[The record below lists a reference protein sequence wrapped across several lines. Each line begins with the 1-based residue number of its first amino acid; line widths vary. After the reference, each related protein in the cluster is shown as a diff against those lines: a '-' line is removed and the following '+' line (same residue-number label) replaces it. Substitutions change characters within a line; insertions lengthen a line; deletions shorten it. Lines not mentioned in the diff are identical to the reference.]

1 MKFRLFSL
9 ALLPLL
15 FVGSAFAVC
24 RDASSPLTALLAYG
38 NDDGKKTPL
47 ILIHGHQAV
56 NANED
61 VTVDANYWNAFLAA
75 FQNDSA
81 ASAKFTPYLFQYCS
95 DREPV
100 AKIAEQLRDAIDAK
114 LKDRQ
119 HVIVAHSLGG
129 LVATS
134 YMAETTHASGTW
146 KGKRGGDTVLGVITL
161 ATPHHGTPGANDA
174 STMSKFVPRSLSAA
188 YDAMHRIYWRSG
200 PLPTAANRSD
210 LRWDNYDGK
219 LPASSKDINS
229 AQAKRNAAFAQFTSK
244 LIAYAGAVDSTLDT
258 FELASLLLQL
268 KLGNSSSDDHS
279 KLSLAN
285 VGLVNALGNKF
296 GNADG
301 LVPQVSGLFCRAGST
316 AIKRK
321 NYICTSTSRVR
332 RFEFGTEGSV
342 PAADLPDANTLSI
355 IRTARG
361 FDHLNMLTN
370 SDVLKHV
377 LADIGSMLKPNTRQT
392 LPTRTN

>member
-1 MKFRLFSL
+1 MSRRIHLILLVVVAFS
-9 ALLPLL
+9 
-15 FVGSAFAVC
+15 VNAFGIC
-24 RDASSPLTALLAYG
+24 SDRQSPLTSLIKQG
-38 NDDGKKTPL
+38 EDDGKKVPL

-56 NANED
+56 NGKED
-61 VTVDANYWNAFLAA
+61 VTVDARYWTAFLTA
-75 FQNDSA
+75 FPKDA
-81 ASAKFTPYLFQYCS
+81 VTAAKFTPYLFQYCS

-100 AKIAEQLRDAIDAK
+100 AKIAEQLRDAIDAN
-114 LKDRQ
+114 LKDRP

-134 YMAETTHASGTW
+134 YMAETTHSTGMW
-146 KGKRGGDTVLGVITL
+146 KGKRSGETVLGLITL

-174 STMSKFVPRSLSAA
+174 ATMRKFVPRSLSTA

-219 LPASSKDINS
+219 LPANSKDINT
-229 AQAKRNAAFAQFTSK
+229 AQAKRNAAFAPFANK
-244 LIAYAGAVDSTLDT
+244 LIAYSGAVDSTLDT

-268 KLGNSSSDDHS
+268 RLGGNGGDDHS

-296 GNADG
+296 GHADW
-301 LVPQVSGLFCRAGST
+301 LVPQVSSLFCREGSPT
-316 AIKRK
+316 IKRK
-321 NYICTSTSRVR
+321 HYICSSTSRVR
-332 RFEFGTEGSV
+332 RFEFGIEGTV
-342 PAADLPDANTLSI
+342 PTAELPDTNTLSI
-355 IRTARG
+355 TRTIRG

-370 SDVLKHV
+370 AAVIDHVLKDIAM
-377 LADIGSMLKPNTRQT
+377 LANTSTTPPRVK
-392 LPTRTN
+392 

>member
-1 MKFRLFSL
+1 MKARF
-9 ALLPLL
+9 LLLIVVLL
-15 FVGSAFAVC
+15 IVSANAFAAC
-24 RDASSPLTALLAYG
+24 GDANSPLSSLIKQG
-38 NDDGKKTPL
+38 NDDGKKVPL
-47 ILIHGHQAV
+47 VLIHGHQGVDDRQSV
-56 NANED
+56 NQD
-61 VTVDANYWNAFLAA
+61 VGYWNKFLAA
-75 FQNDSA
+75 FQQNAEATS
-81 ASAKFTPYLFQYCS
+81 KFTVYNFQYCS

-100 AKIAEQLRDAIDAK
+100 AKIAEQLRDVIDKQIA
-114 LKDRQ
+114 DRP
-119 HVIVAHSLGG
+119 HVILAHSLGG

-134 YMAETTHASGTW
+134 YMAETTHTSGTW
-146 KGKRGGDTVLGVITL
+146 KGKRSGDTVLGIITL

-219 LPASSKDINS
+219 LPANSKDINT
-229 AQAKRNAAFAQFTSK
+229 AQAMRNAAFAPFANK
-244 LIAYAGAVDSTLDT
+244 LIAYAGAVDSTLST

-268 KLGNSSSDDHS
+268 KLGNSGSDDHS

-296 GNADG
+296 GQADG
-301 LVPQVSGLFCRAGST
+301 LVPQISGLFCRAGSSAT
-316 AIKRK
+316 KRK
-321 NYICTSTSRVR
+321 NYVCNSTSRVR

-342 PAADLPDANTLSI
+342 PATDLPDANTLSI
-355 IRTARG
+355 TRTSRG

-370 SDVLKHV
+370 AAVIEFALK
-377 LADIGSMLKPNTRQT
+377 DIVAFTKTSVASPRMK
-392 LPTRTN
+392 

>member
-1 MKFRLFSL
+1 MKLRIIYL
-9 ALLPLL
+9 ALLSLL
-15 FVGSAFAVC
+15 VVGNAFAVC
-24 RDASSPLTALLAYG
+24 KDASSPLTALLAHG

-61 VTVDANYWNAFLAA
+61 VTVDANYWKAFLDA
-75 FQNDSA
+75 FQKDSA
-81 ASAKFTPYLFQYCS
+81 ATTKFTPYLFQYCS

-119 HVIVAHSLGG
+119 HAIVAHSLGG

-134 YMAETTHASGTW
+134 YMAEATHNSGTW
-146 KGKRGGDTVLGVITL
+146 KGKRGGDTVLGIITL

-174 STMSKFVPRSLSAA
+174 GTMSKFVPRSLTAA

-219 LPASSKDINS
+219 LPADSKDINA
-229 AQAKRNAAFAQFTSK
+229 AQAKRNAAFAPFASK

-258 FELASLLLQL
+258 FEMAALLLQL
-268 KLGNSSSDDHS
+268 KLGNNGSDDHS

-296 GNADG
+296 GQADG
-301 LVPQVSGLFCRAGST
+301 LVPQVSGLFCRSGST
-316 AIKRK
+316 STKRK
-321 NYICTSTSRVR
+321 NYVCNPTTRVR
-332 RFEFGTEGSV
+332 RFEFGADGSV
-342 PAADLPDANTLSI
+342 PSTELPDANTLSI
-355 IRTARG
+355 MRTERG

-370 SDVLKHV
+370 ADVLNYV
-377 LADIGSMLKPNTRQT
+377 LTDLRSMPSASVRQKI
-392 LPTRTN
+392 PFKK

>member
-1 MKFRLFSL
+1 MKFRSIYL
-9 ALLPLL
+9 ALLLL
-15 FVGSAFAVC
+15 IFAGNAFGAC
-24 RDASSPLTALLAYG
+24 KDASGPLTALLAHG
-38 NDDGKKTPL
+38 NEDGKKTPL

-75 FQNDSA
+75 FRKDSA

-100 AKIAEQLRDAIDAK
+100 ARIAEQLRDAIGKQLA
-114 LKDRQ
+114 DRP

-134 YMAETTHASGTW
+134 YISETTHKSGTW
-146 KGKRGGDTVLGVITL
+146 KGKRGGDAVLGVITL

-174 STMSKFVPRSLSAA
+174 GTMSKFVPKSLTTA

-200 PLPTAANRSD
+200 PLSTAANRSD

-219 LPASSKDINS
+219 LPANSKDINT
-229 AQAKRNAAFAQFTSK
+229 AQAKRNTAFAPFANK

-268 KLGNSSSDDHS
+268 KLGGNGGDDHS

-285 VGLVNALGNKF
+285 VGLVNALGKRF
-296 GNADG
+296 GDADG
-301 LVPQVSGLFCRAGST
+301 LVPQVSGLFCRSGST
-316 AIKRK
+316 ATKRK
-321 NYICTSTSRVR
+321 NFICNSASRVR
-332 RFEFGTEGSV
+332 RFEFGPDGEV
-342 PAADLPDANTLSI
+342 PTNELPDANTLSI
-355 IRTARG
+355 VRTGRG

-370 SDVLKHV
+370 DTVIGYAIKDVLGFVSIK
-377 LADIGSMLKPNTRQT
+377 ASFSR
-392 LPTRTN
+392 

>member
-1 MKFRLFSL
+1 MKLRTIYLL
-9 ALLPLL
+9 LLPLL

-24 RDASSPLTALLAYG
+24 KDASSPLTAMLAHG
-38 NDDGKKTPL
+38 NDDGKKIPL

-61 VTVDANYWNAFLAA
+61 VTVDANYWNAFLTA
-75 FQNDSA
+75 FQRDAA

-100 AKIAEQLRDAIDAK
+100 ATIAEQLRDAIDAK
-114 LKDRQ
+114 LKDRP
-119 HVIVAHSLGG
+119 HAIVAHSLGG

-134 YMAETTHASGTW
+134 YMAETTHNAGTW
-146 KGKRGGDTVLGVITL
+146 KGKRGGDTVLGIITL
-161 ATPHHGTPGANDA
+161 ATPHHGTPGANDVG
-174 STMSKFVPRSLSAA
+174 TMSKFVPKSLTAA

-219 LPASSKDINS
+219 LPANSKDINT
-229 AQAKRNAAFAQFTSK
+229 AQAKRNAAFAPFASK
-244 LIAYAGAVDSTLDT
+244 LIAYAGAVDSTLNT
-258 FELASLLLQL
+258 LELASLLLQL
-268 KLGNSSSDDHS
+268 KLGNDGSDDHS

-285 VGLVNALGNKF
+285 VGLVNALGSKF
-296 GNADG
+296 GQADG
-301 LVPQVSGLFCRAGST
+301 LVPQVSGLFCRSGAT
-316 AIKRK
+316 APKRK
-321 NYICTSTSRVR
+321 NFVCNSTSRVR

-342 PAADLPDANTLSI
+342 PSTELPDANTLSI
-355 IRTARG
+355 TRTERG

-370 SDVLKHV
+370 AAVIEFALK
-377 LADIGSMLKPNTRQT
+377 DIVAFTKASVASPQMK
-392 LPTRTN
+392 

>member
-1 MKFRLFSL
+1 MSRRLHLILLVVL
-9 ALLPLL
+9 ALS
-15 FVGSAFAVC
+15 VNAFGVC
-24 RDASSPLTALLAYG
+24 SDKQGPLTSLIKHG
-38 NDDGKKTPL
+38 EDDGTKVPL

-56 NANED
+56 NDKED
-61 VTVDANYWNAFLAA
+61 VTVDAKYWTAFLAA
-75 FQNDSA
+75 FQQDSSA
-81 ASAKFTPYLFQYCS
+81 NAKFTPYLFQYCS

-100 AKIAEQLRDAIDAK
+100 AKIAEQLRDAIDVT
-114 LKDRQ
+114 LRDRQ
-119 HVIVAHSLGG
+119 HAIVAHSLGG

-134 YMAETTHASGTW
+134 YMAETTHLSGVW
-146 KGKRGGDTVLGVITL
+146 KGKRSGDTVLGIITL

-174 STMSKFVPRSLSAA
+174 ATMRKFVPRSLSTA

-219 LPASSKDINS
+219 LPADSKDINT
-229 AQAKRNAAFAQFTSK
+229 AQAKRNAAFAPFADK
-244 LIAYAGAVDSTLDT
+244 LIAYSGAVDSTLDT

-268 KLGNSSSDDHS
+268 RLGQNGGDDHS

-296 GNADG
+296 GHADG
-301 LVPQVSGLFCRAGST
+301 LVPQVSGLFCRAGSSAT
-316 AIKRK
+316 KRK
-321 NYICTSTSRVR
+321 NYICNSTSRVR

-342 PAADLPDANTLSI
+342 PATDLPDANTLSI
-355 IRTARG
+355 TRTSRG

-370 SDVLKHV
+370 AAVIEFALK
-377 LADIGSMLKPNTRQT
+377 DIVAFTKTSVASPRMK
-392 LPTRTN
+392 

>member
-1 MKFRLFSL
+1 MKARFLLIAVYLFAS
-9 ALLPLL
+9 AIH
-15 FVGSAFAVC
+15 AFAAC
-24 RDASSPLTALLAYG
+24 GDANSPLSALIKQG
-38 NDDGKKTPL
+38 TDDGKKVPL
-47 ILIHGHQAV
+47 ILIHGHQGV
-56 NANED
+56 DSRQSVDQD
-61 VTVDANYWNAFLAA
+61 VGYWNKFLAA
-75 FQNDSA
+75 FQQNA
-81 ASAKFTPYLFQYCS
+81 EASSKFTIYLFQYCS

-100 AKIAEQLRDAIDAK
+100 AKIAEQLRDAIDAR
-114 LKDRQ
+114 LNDRP

-134 YMAETTHASGTW
+134 YMAETTHLSGVW
-146 KGKRGGDTVLGVITL
+146 KGKRGGDTVLGLITL

-174 STMSKFVPRSLSAA
+174 ATMRKFVPKSLSAA

-219 LPASSKDINS
+219 LPADSKDINT
-229 AQAKRNAAFAQFTSK
+229 AQAKRNAAFAPFANK
-244 LIAYAGAVDSTLDT
+244 LIAYSGAVDSTLDT

-268 KLGNSSSDDHS
+268 RLGQNGGDDHS

-296 GNADG
+296 GHADG
-301 LVPQVSGLFCRAGST
+301 LVPQVSGLFCRAGSSAT
-316 AIKRK
+316 KRK
-321 NYICTSTSRVR
+321 NYVCNSTSRVR

-342 PAADLPDANTLSI
+342 PATDLPDANTLSI
-355 IRTARG
+355 TRTSRG

-370 SDVLKHV
+370 AVVIEFALK
-377 LADIGSMLKPNTRQT
+377 DIVDFTKTSVASPRMK
-392 LPTRTN
+392 